1 VETAWWPTHKLYIFG
16 KLFSGATFA
25 SEIVCLYLQSLKNY
39 KASMFTML
47 KNAQNATYMVYGGRP
62 KGTNAPSVTFLES
75 SCRDDVKL

>member
-1 VETAWWPTHKLYIFG
+1 MVANPQTIHFWKA
-16 KLFSGATFA
+16 LFRGN
-25 SEIVCLYLQSLKNY
+25 ICLGDRCLYLQSLKNY

-75 SCRDDVKL
+75 SCRADVKL